1 MKISYNYLPL
11 MQEIKEEIEDGVLSL
26 DDVIQIV
33 RADYDIL
40 GYRPIIDWY
49 YGKKEMENMKMFMS
63 PEEKERYL
71 QDFEKLEG
79 ISVKN
84 CIAEM
89 YAVNKLI
96 QSGITALFFYKL
108 EENPQWA
115 IPVPQCAWGIQRCCF

>member
-11 MQEIKEEIEDGVLSL
+11 MQEIKEEIEDGVLHL

-49 YGKKEMENMKMFMS
+49 YGKKEMEDMRMFMS
-63 PEEKERYL
+63 QEEKERYL
-71 QDFEKLEG
+71 NDFNELEE

-89 YAVNKLI
+89 YAVNRLI
-96 QSGITALFFYKL
+96 
-108 EENPQWA
+108 
-115 IPVPQCAWGIQRCCF
+115 

>member
-11 MQEIKEEIEDGVLSL
+11 MREIKEEIEDGILHP
-26 DDVIQIV
+26 DDLIQIV

-49 YGKKEMENMKMFMS
+49 YGKKEMEDMKLFLS

-71 QDFEKLEG
+71 QDLPNLED

-84 CIAEM
+84 CVAEM
-89 YAVNKLI
+89 VAVNKLI
-96 QSGITALFFYKL
+96 
-108 EENPQWA
+108 
-115 IPVPQCAWGIQRCCF
+115 

>member
-11 MQEIKEEIEDGVLSL
+11 MQEIKEELEDGVLHP
-26 DDVIQIV
+26 DDMIQIV

-49 YGKKEMENMKMFMS
+49 YGKKEMENMKKFMS

-71 QDFEKLEG
+71 QDFEKLEA

-96 QSGITALFFYKL
+96 
-108 EENPQWA
+108 
-115 IPVPQCAWGIQRCCF
+115 

>member
-11 MQEIKEEIEDGVLSL
+11 MQEIKEEIEDGVLHP

-49 YGKKEMENMKMFMS
+49 YNKEEMEDMKMFMS
-63 PEEKERYL
+63 SEEKERYL
-71 QDFEKLEG
+71 NDFNELEE

-89 YAVNKLI
+89 YAVNRLI
-96 QSGITALFFYKL
+96 
-108 EENPQWA
+108 
-115 IPVPQCAWGIQRCCF
+115 

>member
-11 MQEIKEEIEDGVLSL
+11 MQEIKEEIEDGILHP

-40 GYRPIIDWY
+40 GYRPIVDWY
-49 YGKKEMENMKMFMS
+49 YNKEEMEDMKMFMS
-63 PEEKERYL
+63 SEEKERYL
-71 QDFEKLEG
+71 NDFNELEE

-89 YAVNKLI
+89 YAVNRLI
-96 QSGITALFFYKL
+96 
-108 EENPQWA
+108 
-115 IPVPQCAWGIQRCCF
+115 

>member
-1 MKISYNYLPL
+1 MKISYNYIPL
-11 MQEIKEEIEDGVLSL
+11 MREIKEEIEDGILHP
-26 DDVIQIV
+26 DDLIQIV

-49 YGKKEMENMKMFMS
+49 YSKKEMEDMKMFMS

-96 QSGITALFFYKL
+96 
-108 EENPQWA
+108 
-115 IPVPQCAWGIQRCCF
+115 

>member
-11 MQEIKEEIEDGVLSL
+11 MQEIKEEIEDGILHP

-49 YGKKEMENMKMFMS
+49 YNKEEMEDMKMFMS
-63 PEEKERYL
+63 SEEKERYL
-71 QDFEKLEG
+71 NDFHELEE

-96 QSGITALFFYKL
+96 
-108 EENPQWA
+108 
-115 IPVPQCAWGIQRCCF
+115 

>member
-11 MQEIKEEIEDGVLSL
+11 MQEIKEEIEDGVLHL

-49 YGKKEMENMKMFMS
+49 YGKKEMEDMRMFMS
-63 PEEKERYL
+63 QEEKERYL
-71 QDFEKLEG
+71 NDFNELEE

-89 YAVNKLI
+89 YAVTRLI
-96 QSGITALFFYKL
+96 
-108 EENPQWA
+108 
-115 IPVPQCAWGIQRCCF
+115 

>member
-11 MQEIKEEIEDGVLSL
+11 MQEIKEEIEDGVLHP

-49 YGKKEMENMKMFMS
+49 YNKEEMEDMKMFMS
-63 PEEKERYL
+63 SEEKERYL
-71 QDFEKLEG
+71 NDFLELEE

-96 QSGITALFFYKL
+96 
-108 EENPQWA
+108 
-115 IPVPQCAWGIQRCCF
+115 

>member
-11 MQEIKEEIEDGVLSL
+11 MREIKEEIEDGILHP
-26 DDVIQIV
+26 DDLIQIV

-63 PEEKERYL
+63 REEKERYL
-71 QDFEKLEG
+71 QDFKKLEG

-96 QSGITALFFYKL
+96 
-108 EENPQWA
+108 
-115 IPVPQCAWGIQRCCF
+115 

>member
-49 YGKKEMENMKMFMS
+49 YGKKRDGGHENVHVFRRKR
-63 PEEKERYL
+63 E
-71 QDFEKLEG
+71 
-79 ISVKN
+79 I
-84 CIAEM
+84 
-89 YAVNKLI
+89 
-96 QSGITALFFYKL
+96 
-108 EENPQWA
+108 PQ
-115 IPVPQCAWGIQRCCF
+115 RFSRT

>member
-1 MKISYNYLPL
+1 MKISYNYIPL
-11 MQEIKEEIEDGVLSL
+11 MREIKEEIEDGILHP

-49 YGKKEMENMKMFMS
+49 YNKEEMEDMKMFMS
-63 PEEKERYL
+63 SEEKERYL

-96 QSGITALFFYKL
+96 
-108 EENPQWA
+108 
-115 IPVPQCAWGIQRCCF
+115 